1 MKNQE
6 LLITKLSEQYAF
18 NYRERHKPLRSLCFS
33 LLSIDKSRIA
43 KYLVQYHWDHGPLQC
58 REQEGQRLERTA
70 LLLRCVSTETA
81 SRWRFVRQSSQT
93 ELHRSVAER
102 DGS

>member
-43 KYLVQYHWDHGPLQC
+43 KYHWSIA
-58 REQEGQRLERTA
+58 EQGAGRSTAGTDRSAAEVRLN
-70 LLLRCVSTETA
+70 
-81 SRWRFVRQSSQT
+81 
-93 ELHRSVAER
+93 
-102 DGS
+102 